1 MNQKQQAMQRLE
13 KLLAQDIEHLKDTAI
28 FKDGKR
34 FHAFDRYMIEPES
47 DQYRVTKYSSDMGL
61 FASLRSAT
69 SWCIADKY
77 NQIKLGME
85 LKRLDQHKAL
95 LSNDITAR
103 ETLNRKSQDPI
114 RREIV
119 DAKLSTKKIQLRAI
133 TEQLDKCVNLAKYW
147 QIRGFNNETARTGRT
162 ASNRTSR

>member
-28 FKDGKR
+28 FKDGKK
-34 FHAFDRYMIEPES
+34 FYAFDRYMIEPEL
-47 DQYRVTKYSSDMGL
+47 DQYRVTKYSCDMGL

-85 LKRLDQHKAL
+85 LKRLDQHKEL
-95 LSNDITAR
+95 LSSDITAR
-103 ETLNRKSQDPI
+103 ETLNRKTQDPI

-133 TEQLDKCVNLAKYW
+133 SEQLDKCVNLAKYW